1 MGFKTKQNEPIE
13 SVFPLALKGDFI
25 TKQNVKKTIKEL
37 VKSIDQ
43 ILFACNVCFWSNNV
57 SDETYLTSVF
67 RLRWQNEKTKK
78 EHQSQHNPDLEN
90 EQNSKSMFSD
100 RIQSVTQQWIGVF
113 DRRSSEFI

>member
-1 MGFKTKQNEPIE
+1 M
-13 SVFPLALKGDFI
+13 
-25 TKQNVKKTIKEL
+25 
-37 VKSIDQ
+37 KSIDQ

-67 RLRWQNEKTKK
+67 RLRWQNEKKTKK
-78 EHQSQHNPDLEN
+78 KDQSQHNSDLEN

-113 DRRSSEFI
+113 DRRSSEFIQDSSESNITKNKWSYHI